1 MECVEP
7 QAKKMT
13 AYDSQGIRMC
23 EAARLSATD
32 QLRVHI
38 ATVEAG
44 GVLGKHPTKLW
55 QLFLV
60 VVGGGWVASDDGVHR
75 DIAAGQAVVWSPGEI
90 HESGSADGMTVLIVQ
105 SSQPLPG

>member
-1 MECVEP
+1 MEWVEP
-7 QAKKMT
+7 QTKQMT

-23 EAARLSATD
+23 EAARLNPTD
-32 QLRVHI
+32 QLRVHV

-44 GVLGKHPTKLW
+44 GVLGTSDEPLAAVP
-55 QLFLV
+55 V
-60 VVGGGWVASDDGVHR
+60 VVGGGWVASDDGVHH

-90 HESGSADGMTVLIVQ
+90 HESGSADGMTVLIIQ